1 MDPWWY
7 SRVDRV
13 DGVSGLTKMH
23 SEIRVSRVHW
33 VSGVTRAYRVRGKG
47 SLIKVDTNVQET

>member
-1 MDPWWY
+1 M
-7 SRVDRV
+7 DRV

-23 SEIRVSRVHW
+23 NESRVSRVHW
-33 VSGVTRAYRVRGKG
+33 VSGVSRAYRMRGKD

>member
-1 MDPWWY
+1 MD
-7 SRVDRV
+7 RD

-23 SEIRVSRVHW
+23 NESRVSRVHW
-33 VSGVTRAYRVRGKG
+33 VSGVTRAYRVRGKD